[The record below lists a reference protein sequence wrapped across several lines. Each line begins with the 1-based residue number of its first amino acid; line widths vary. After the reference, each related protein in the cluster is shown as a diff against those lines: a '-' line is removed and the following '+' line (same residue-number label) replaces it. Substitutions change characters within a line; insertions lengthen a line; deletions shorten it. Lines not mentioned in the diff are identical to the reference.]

1 MAFLISNY
9 RSKIISSRINRI
21 MRFTIFILFTLIS
34 TFISGQGLDSNWYS
48 EYSTNGIRIQNSFPK
63 GGPYTGSVEN
73 MFNPS
78 YLVFFTRITNETE
91 SPLEIELNFSS
102 DSIPIPDS
110 PGTYMKLFLP
120 SDTMTM
126 DKQNLFSYGITE
138 LEFSN
143 RPKKLKR
150 RIGPNDDFLF
160 YVVAFFYQTEKDK
173 WQQGR
178 GGNRAELV
186 LNGDELYYKIPPQE
200 PSLFCGRITLIK

>member
-1 MAFLISNY
+1 
-9 RSKIISSRINRI
+9 
-21 MRFTIFILFTLIS
+21 MRFTLFILFTSIS
-34 TFISGQGLDSNWYS
+34 TFTSSQVLDTNWYS
-48 EYSTNGIRIQNSFPK
+48 EYTTNGIRIQNSLPK
-63 GGPYTGSVEN
+63 GGPYTGLVEN
-73 MFNPS
+73 KFNTS
-78 YLVFFTRITNETE
+78 YLVFFTRITNETG

-186 LNGDELYYKIPPQE
+186 LNGEELYYKIPPQV
-200 PSLFCGRITLIK
+200 PSLFCGRINPIN